1 MKMEG
6 VDKLLRSKSFNTGEN
21 TKVRSIHCEN

>member
-1 MKMEG
+1 MEG
-6 VDKLLRSKSFNTGEN
+6 VDKLLRRKSFNTGEN